1 MIVCFGWRRIT
12 RRIYREFIKFS
23 QWLKECFGSIIINKN
38 NWRIAE
44 LEENQKPNLQNKQEE
59 FIATSIGTE
68 AVLMPVH
75 IE

>member
-12 RRIYREFIKFS
+12 RKIYREFTEFS
-23 QWLKECFGSIIINKN
+23 RWLKECFGSIITNKINRRK
-38 NWRIAE
+38 AE